1 MLYGFNYRTGQKL
14 FVTNTNTNQS
24 VTDYLMDY
32 FTSSKSVT
40 NDTYQEYQESIK
52 LKDQIYES
60 EKQDGEDDTLSKDN
74 YVTSYNPIT
83 NDYEIYKQ
91 NTVLD
96 VDVEEDISETQKM
109 YQDMNLYHTYIS
121 SSKASNKWFRANE
134 RTLIIAICI
143 AMILVAIAIG
153 YRNIYKKNKKAGE

>member
-1 MLYGFNYRTGQKL
+1 MEIMNIHTILGTDGMLHDLKENIKVPNDFKNSKIKFMTDNIGHNNGFVIIQYEDGKLYGFNYRTGQKL

-60 EKQDGEDDTLSKDN
+60 ENKIVKKIH
-74 YVTSYNPIT
+74 YRKIT
-83 NDYEIYKQ
+83 
-91 NTVLD
+91 
-96 VDVEEDISETQKM
+96 M
-109 YQDMNLYHTYIS
+109 
-121 SSKASNKWFRANE
+121 
-134 RTLIIAICI
+134 
-143 AMILVAIAIG
+143 
-153 YRNIYKKNKKAGE
+153 